1 MIKFADIL
9 LVYKIFHGMAPPPLN
24 NFIQQNFNSSTRAST
39 RGDFKIPCKKSSFG
53 QSAFSFRAAHTWKT
67 TELRKITSIK

>member
-24 NFIQQNFNSSTRAST
+24 KFIQQNFNSSTRAST
-39 RGDFKIPCKKSSFG
+39 RGDCKIPCKKSSFG

>member
-24 NFIQQNFNSSTRAST
+24 KFIQQNFNSSTRAST
-39 RGDFKIPCKKSSFG
+39 RGDCKIPCKKKVALDSQLSLFEQLIHG
-53 QSAFSFRAAHTWKT
+53 
-67 TELRKITSIK
+67 IP